1 MRDLGTSWE
10 TLNVAIKPIPACL
23 HVHASTDAAAA
34 IARTHG
40 IRSGDIDSVR
50 VLVPRE
56 AVAIVCEPVEI
67 RRRPASSYAAQFSLP
82 YAVASGLV
90 RRRFSLR
97 ELEPGAID
105 DPEVLGLAE
114 KVEYAVDPDS
124 GYPKYFSG
132 EVIVQTR
139 DGRELR
145 HREHINRGSPDRPL
159 TADEIVRKF
168 RDNTGLAV
176 TERRASSI
184 LHAVLDVENEARVD
198 RFAERLSGTDSR

>member
-1 MRDLGTSWE
+1 MPLR
-10 TLNVAIKPIPACL
+10 
-23 HVHASTDAAAA
+23 AA
-34 IARTHG
+34 
-40 IRSGDIDSVR
+40 
-50 VLVPRE
+50 
-56 AVAIVCEPVEI
+56 
-67 RRRPASSYAAQFSLP
+67 SYAG
-82 YAVASGLV
+82 AS
-90 RRRFSLR
+90 RR

-132 EVIVQTR
+132 EVIVRTR

-168 RDNTGLAV
+168 CDNAELAV
-176 TERRASSI
+176 TETCASSI
-184 LHAVLDVENEARVD
+184 LNAVLDVENEARVD
-198 RFAERLSGTDSR
+198 RFAERLSRTDSR